1 MISRAA
7 KSNGTDQPAHHK
19 NAAET
24 KTKVA
29 ATSYDSH
36 GGRLYVGTYV
46 GHFSSRYHAR
56 VIFPPYNWS
65 LQGYTYFPNY
75 FLFKHKLLVPA
86 TYWVRGDKKYT
97 MMIP

>member
-1 MISRAA
+1 MSHAA
-7 KSNGTDQPAHHK
+7 KSNGSDQPVHHK

-24 KTKVA
+24 KTKGA

-36 GGRLYVGTYV
+36 GGICGLFFITLPRPCN
-46 GHFSSRYHAR
+46 
-56 VIFPPYNWS
+56 FPPYNWG

-75 FLFKHKLLVPA
+75 FLFKHKLLVSA

-97 MMIP
+97 CVLS